1 MGMGGT
7 VIFSLFRPTQ
17 HGNNVAVD
25 YNGNVLDQMGFTDP
39 GDDIMYTEFPTQGV
53 NTLYT

>member
-39 GDDIMYTEFPTQGV
+39 GDDIMHTEFPTQGV